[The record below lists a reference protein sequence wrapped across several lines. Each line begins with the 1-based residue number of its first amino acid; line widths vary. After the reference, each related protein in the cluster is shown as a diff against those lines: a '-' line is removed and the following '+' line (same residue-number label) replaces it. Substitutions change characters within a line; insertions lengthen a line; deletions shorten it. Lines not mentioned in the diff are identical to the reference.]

1 MTLGDSQALGKIVEG
16 TPRPCGGLQ
25 GPSEGLQ
32 RCSDSMF
39 GQFLDSW
46 LLAIPKIID
55 LSFCVENNYFE
66 QCRHTYR
73 QTDIT

>member
-1 MTLGDSQALGKIVEG
+1 MTLDESQALGIIVES
-16 TPRPCGGLQ
+16 TSRAYGGLQ

-39 GQFLDSW
+39 GQFLDSR

-55 LSFCVENNYFE
+55 LSSFVKN
-66 QCRHTYR
+66 RLL
-73 QTDIT
+73 